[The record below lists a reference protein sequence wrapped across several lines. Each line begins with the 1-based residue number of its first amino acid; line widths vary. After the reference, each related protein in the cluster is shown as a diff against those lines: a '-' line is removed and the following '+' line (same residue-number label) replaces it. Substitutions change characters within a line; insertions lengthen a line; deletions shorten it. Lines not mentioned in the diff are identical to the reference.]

1 LITHSDLGKIID
13 SNYAWTRLTV
23 AVLICTVGSI
33 GFWSVVVVLPIIQAE
48 FGIDRSDAAFPY
60 LATLAGF
67 AAGGIIMGRL
77 ADRFGI
83 ILPIIL
89 GSVMLFLGYITA
101 AHATSLWQFV
111 LAHAIFIGLFGSS
124 ATFGP
129 LIADTSLWFNKH
141 RGIAVALVA
150 SGNYLSGTLWPPLL
164 QYAIDEIGWR
174 QAHIGIGVI
183 CLITILPLSYFLR
196 RRPPLNVNKTQNSII
211 PNIEVKF
218 TPPSPILLQGLL
230 VVAGLSCCIAMSMPQ
245 VHLVAYC
252 GDLGFAAQRGAEMLS
267 IMLGLGIISRLLSGI
282 VADRIGGLSALF
294 LGSTLQGF
302 ALLLYLPFDGL
313 VSLYIVSGVFGLSQ
327 GGIVPSYALVVRD
340 MFPAREA
347 ATRIGLVFTATQ
359 IGMATGGWLSGEIYD
374 LTGSYQM
381 AFLNGYAWNLVNLA
395 IVVWLLFNSRRW
407 LTKI

>member
-1 LITHSDLGKIID
+1 MITHSDLGKIID

>member
-1 LITHSDLGKIID
+1 MID